1 MTPLG
6 RFILATLCGLVLAG
20 LVHLA
25 TVLAIP
31 YLAAGDALARSRATL
46 ANDTSVLVHAAA
58 VGGPPIRPRHRR
70 RRPRAGCRRRI
81 RRWRSASAPTTS
93 TTARCD
99 HRRDRPL
106 LETIALHGRNGA
118 YYAIT
123 DQAAVRGTVELV
135 IMTRRQFDE
144 ALASADEDER
154 NRDMRIVAP
163 SRQGFVSVR
172 VLAAL
177 RASRPG
183 QRGRPLVSPAPST
196 GRREI
201 RIRTI
206 HVPDFVSRARA
217 VKP

>member
-20 LVHLA
+20 LVHVA

-46 ANDTSVLVHAAA
+46 ANDTSVLVHAAETGGPAEAGPAQPAAAVPAEGWLPPQDPAVA
-58 VGGPPIRPRHRR
+58 VGVCAYDLDDGPV
-70 RRPRAGCRRRI
+70 RI
-81 RRWRSASAPTTS
+81 
-93 TTARCD
+93 TAETG
-99 HRRDRPL
+99 PL
-106 LETIALHGRNGA
+106 IETIALHGRSGA

-144 ALASADEDER
+144 ALATADEDER
-154 NRDMRIVAP
+154 NRDVRIIAP

-177 RASRPG
+177 PSQQAQANEAARS
-183 QRGRPLVSPAPST
+183 VSC
-196 GRREI
+196 
-201 RIRTI
+201 TI
-206 HVPDFVSRARA
+206 DGPDE
-217 VKP
+217 

>member
-58 VGGPPIRPRHRR
+58 VGGPPD
-70 RRPRAGCRRRI
+70 
-81 RRWRSASAPTTS
+81 SASAQTPPAEGWLPPQDPAVAVGVCAYDLDDGPVRI
-93 TTARCD
+93 TAETG
-99 HRRDRPL
+99 PL

-177 RASRPG
+177 PSQQAQANEAARS
-183 QRGRPLVSPAPST
+183 VSC
-196 GRREI
+196 
-201 RIRTI
+201 TI
-206 HVPDFVSRARA
+206 DGPDE
-217 VKP
+217 

>member
-20 LVHLA
+20 LVHVA

-31 YLAAGDALARSRATL
+31 YLAAGDAMARARATL
-46 ANDTSVLVHAAA
+46 ANDTSVLVHAAEAGGPAEQAPAQPAEGWLPPQDPAVA
-58 VGGPPIRPRHRR
+58 VGVCAYDLDDGPV
-70 RRPRAGCRRRI
+70 RI
-81 RRWRSASAPTTS
+81 
-93 TTARCD
+93 TAETG
-99 HRRDRPL
+99 PL
-106 LETIALHGRNGA
+106 IETIALHGRSGA

-144 ALASADEDER
+144 ALATADEDER

-172 VLAAL
+172 VLAGLPSQQAQANEAA
-177 RASRPG
+177 RS
-183 QRGRPLVSPAPST
+183 VSC
-196 GRREI
+196 
-201 RIRTI
+201 TI
-206 HVPDFVSRARA
+206 DGPDE
-217 VKP
+217 

>member
-6 RFILATLCGLVLAG
+6 RFVLATLCGLVLAG
-20 LVHLA
+20 LVHVA

-46 ANDTSVLVHAAA
+46 ANDTSVLVHAAETGGPAEPAEGWLPPQDPAVA
-58 VGGPPIRPRHRR
+58 VGVCAYDLDDGPV
-70 RRPRAGCRRRI
+70 RI
-81 RRWRSASAPTTS
+81 
-93 TTARCD
+93 TAETG
-99 HRRDRPL
+99 PL
-106 LETIALHGRNGA
+106 IETIALHGRSGA

-144 ALASADEDER
+144 ALATADEDER
-154 NRDMRIVAP
+154 NRDVRIVAP

-177 RASRPG
+177 PSQQAQANEAARS
-183 QRGRPLVSPAPST
+183 VSC
-196 GRREI
+196 
-201 RIRTI
+201 TI
-206 HVPDFVSRARA
+206 DGPDE
-217 VKP
+217 

>member
-20 LVHLA
+20 LVHVA

-46 ANDTSVLVHAAA
+46 SNDTSVLVHAAE
-58 VGGPPIRPRHRR
+58 VGGPQD
-70 RRPRAGCRRRI
+70 
-81 RRWRSASAPTTS
+81 SAPAEAAENWLPPQDPAVAVGVCAYDLDDGPVRI
-93 TTARCD
+93 TAETG
-99 HRRDRPL
+99 PL
-106 LETIALHGRNGA
+106 LETIALHGRSGA

-123 DQAAVRGTVELV
+123 DQAALRGTVELV
-135 IMTRRQFDE
+135 VMTKRQFDE

-154 NRDMRIVAP
+154 NRDVRIIAP

-177 RASRPG
+177 PSQQAQANEAARS
-183 QRGRPLVSPAPST
+183 VSC
-196 GRREI
+196 
-201 RIRTI
+201 TI
-206 HVPDFVSRARA
+206 DGPDE
-217 VKP
+217 